1 MFYVGV
7 PASADCCC
15 AAVLTGSARHPESDV
30 DSGDCGRETDDEAGS
45 LHVGWLGFFV
55 DELEVVQCC
64 CGGGGLML
72 SSRSFRK
79 VSTSDFMFRSE
90 DQDAQETLHLSM

>member
-1 MFYVGV
+1 MSI
-7 PASADCCC
+7 AET
-15 AAVLTGSARHPESDV
+15 AAARLTMRQEVFMLD
-30 DSGDCGRETDDEAGS
+30 
-45 LHVGWLGFFV
+45 GWVFFV

-90 DQDAQETLHLSM
+90 DQDAQETLHPSM